1 MRFFFSAGEPSGD
14 IHAAALINKIRELL
28 PDAEFI
34 GFGGTQMQKAGCQL
48 LFEMTTLAFMGIVQ
62 VITNYFLFRNILNN
76 AKKYFKKYHVDAVI
90 LVDYPGFNWH
100 VARAAKEQGI
110 PVFYFMPPQLWSW
123 ASWRVRKMKKWVD
136 WILCPLPFEER
147 WFRQHGCQTVYI
159 GHPFFEEIR
168 NKISD
173 PTFLESFYPQY
184 GNAPILTLL
193 PGSRT
198 KEVMMNLDD
207 MLLTVEYIRSLLPKV
222 RPVFS
227 PVSIQHAE
235 YIQKRLNELEISIP
249 IFVGHTQELI
259 RAADCCLAVSGSVS
273 LELLACNKPTVIYY
287 RVGMLPFLIQRF
299 FRRTRYITLVN
310 LLGIDRQPSAK
321 NVKRAKIDKSSSKS
335 PNKSLS
341 PIFYDDSTWFIPSE
355 PSLEDRNRMFFPEF
369 LTATDRSKDAA
380 AYFIHWLSNPA
391 HLAIQKRSLALLLR
405 NVDQIESPLNQ
416 AAQTILRICGL

>member
-14 IHAAALINKIRELL
+14 THAAALIEKIREHV
-28 PDAEFI
+28 PDAEFA
-34 GFGGTQMQKAGCQL
+34 GFGGTQMQQAGCQL
-48 LFEMTTLAFMGIVQ
+48 LFEMTALAFMGIVQ
-62 VITNYFLFRNILNN
+62 VITNYRLFRNLLNN
-76 AKKYFKKYHVDAVI
+76 AKKYFRKHSIDAVI

-100 VARAAKEQGI
+100 IARAAKEQGI

-147 WFRQHGCQTVYI
+147 WFKQHGCQTAYI

-168 NKISD
+168 NKISS
-173 PTFLESFYPQY
+173 PIFLENFYAQY

-193 PGSRT
+193 PGSRN

-207 MLLTVEYIRSLLPKV
+207 ILLTVEYIRSVFPKV

-227 PVSIQHAE
+227 PVNTFHAE
-235 YIQKRLNELEISIP
+235 YIQRRMNELDISIP
-249 IFVGHTQELI
+249 IFVGHTPELI

-273 LELLACNKPTVIYY
+273 LELLACNKPAVIYY

-310 LLGIDRQPSAK
+310 LLGIDRQPP
-321 NVKRAKIDKSSSKS
+321 VKGVKHTAT
-335 PNKSLS
+335 NKSTNIS
-341 PIFYDDSTWFIPSE
+341 PIFYDDSLWVIPSE
-355 PSLEDRNRMFFPEF
+355 PSLTDRDRMFFPEF
-369 LTATDRSKDAA
+369 LTATNRSKDAA
-380 AYFIHWLSNPA
+380 AYLIHWLSNPA
-391 HLAIQKRSLALLLR
+391 HLAKQKRCLDVLFR
-405 NVDQIESPLNQ
+405 HVDRIDSPLEQ
-416 AAQTILRICGL
+416 AAQIILDKLKNKKKNIK

>member
-14 IHAAALINKIRELL
+14 THAAALIEKIRELV

-34 GFGGTQMQKAGCQL
+34 GFGGTQMRQAGCQL
-48 LFEMTTLAFMGIVQ
+48 LFEMTTLAFMGIIQ
-62 VITNYFLFRNILNN
+62 VIANYFLFRNILND
-76 AKKYFKKYHVDAVI
+76 AKKYFRKHHIDAVI

-100 VARAAKEQGI
+100 VARAAKENGI

-147 WFRQHGCQTVYI
+147 WFKQHGCQTAYI

-173 PTFLESFYPQY
+173 PIFLEKFYAQY

-193 PGSRT
+193 PGSRN
-198 KEVMMNLDD
+198 KEVIMNLDD
-207 MLLTVEYIRSLLPKV
+207 MLLTVEYVRSVVPKI

-227 PVSIQHAE
+227 PVNTSHAE
-235 YIQKRLNELEISIP
+235 YIQKRMNELEISIP
-249 IFVGHTQELI
+249 IFVGHTPELI

-310 LLGIDRQPSAK
+310 LLGIDRQPSTK
-321 NVKRAKIDKSSSKS
+321 NIKRTKTIKST
-335 PNKSLS
+335 NLS
-341 PIFYDDSTWFIPSE
+341 PIFYDDSLRFIPSE
-355 PSLEDRNRMFFPEF
+355 PSLVDRDRMFFPEF

-380 AYFIHWLSNPA
+380 AYLIHWFSKPA
-391 HLAIQKRSLALLLR
+391 HMAMQKRCLAVLFR
-405 NVDQIESPLNQ
+405 NVDQIDSPLEQ
-416 AAQTILRICGL
+416 AAQTILNKLKVIIR

>member
-14 IHAAALINKIRELL
+14 IHAAALIEKIRKHL
-28 PDAEFI
+28 PDAEFV
-34 GFGGTQMQKAGCQL
+34 GFGGAQMRQAGCQL
-48 LFEMTTLAFMGIVQ
+48 LFEMTNLAFMGIIQ
-62 VITNYFLFRNILNN
+62 VIGNYFLFRNLLND
-76 AKKYFKKYHVDAVI
+76 AGKYFQKNRVDAVI

-100 VARAAKEQGI
+100 VARAAKERGI

-123 ASWRVRKMKKWVD
+123 ASWRVRKMQKWVD
-136 WILCPLPFEER
+136 WILCPLPFEAH
-147 WFRQHGCQTVYI
+147 WFQQHGCQTVYI

-173 PTFLESFYPQY
+173 TAFLESFYTQY

-207 MLLTVEYIRSLLPKV
+207 MLLAVEYVRSMLPNI

-227 PVSIQHAE
+227 PVSIPHAE

-259 RAADCCLAVSGSVS
+259 RAADCCFAVSGSVS

-287 RVGMLPFLIQRF
+287 RVGRIPFLIQRF

-310 LLGIDRQPSAK
+310 LLGIDRRSSAQS
-321 NVKRAKIDKSSSKS
+321 VQRAKTNKF
-335 PNKSLS
+335 PNKS
-341 PIFYDDSTWFIPSE
+341 PIFYSDSTRLIPSE
-355 PSLEDRNRMFFPEF
+355 PSLADRDRMFFPEF
-369 LTATDRSKDAA
+369 LTATNRSKDAA

-391 HLAIQKRSLALLLR
+391 HLAVQKRSLAVLLR
-405 NVDQIESPLNQ
+405 NVDQIESPLDQ
-416 AAQTILRICGL
+416 AAQTILDKM